1 MPNIQDSI
9 RNGILASGSFRI
21 FAKANTPSQYA
32 DRQKRYFHSE
42 TADFISQYAKY
53 GSDVVKA
60 RIQGVYQDKPFE
72 WTNAIIRIADEVMPS
87 SSIQREFDDYKM
99 ILVESPRIEYIQ
111 QGTKFDTMGSIWIAM
126 NPMNVSRSTG
136 ECAIRRCKAT
146 WNHLDYYGNIISEP
160 LVVENARANANE
172 SDYQQ
177 FERNAKGYFNIICQ
191 KNAETS
197 QLNTNSRIMLGSGIY
212 HITGFTDFLQEFT
225 GDYDSVRLLQFT
237 ARYEEPNDNL
247 DDKLNHVADG
257 KSFSWIIE
265 MCGKPHLSVGESV
278 TLKATSIRNGSVVE
292 STEEHPISYLWSS
305 SNKNIVSVDSAG
317 RATAVY
323 DGEAVITATLEQN
336 PTYSVSMSV
345 SVAGSVTEPHVAFL
359 TPIPE
364 KLNAYDSIILQA
376 AYFENGEKA
385 DEPIE
390 WSADGADKSS
400 WTLEELDVLYPDEEL
415 YPDTS
420 LYPIGKNSVKLS
432 VWSGSVTPLTIT
444 AKHGD
449 ASASASVKLVGIG

>member
-9 RNGILASGSFRI
+9 RNGILSSGSFKS
-21 FAKANTPSQYA
+21 FTKANTPSQYA

-42 TADFISQYAKY
+42 TADFTVQYSRYASDFFEAQAQGLYPDEPLSWTKVRIRMA
-53 GSDVVKA
+53 DVVS
-60 RIQGVYQDKPFE
+60 
-72 WTNAIIRIADEVMPS
+72 PS
-87 SSIQREFDDYKM
+87 AAIQREFDDYKM
-99 ILVESPRIEYIQ
+99 ILIESPRIEYIP
-111 QGTKFDTMGSIWIAM
+111 QGTKFDAMGSIWLMI
-126 NPMNVSRSTG
+126 NPVNVSKSIG
-136 ECAIRRCKAT
+136 EGVARRCKAV
-146 WNHLDYYGNIISEP
+146 WNHLDYYGNILSEP

-257 KSFSWIIE
+257 KSFSWSIE
-265 MCGKPHLSVGESV
+265 MCGKPHLPVGEST
-278 TLKATSIRNGSVVE
+278 TLKAVSKRNGSKAE
-292 STEEHPISYLWSS
+292 STKEHPISYLWSS
-305 SNKNIVSVDSAG
+305 SDKNIVSVDSTG

-336 PTYSVSMSV
+336 PAYSVSMSV

-376 AYFENGEKA
+376 AYFESGEKT

-390 WSADGADKSS
+390 WSADGADKAS
-400 WTLEELDVLYPDEEL
+400 WTLEELDALYPDEEL

-420 LYPIGKNSVKLS
+420 LYPMGKNSVKLS
-432 VWSGSVTPLTIT
+432 IWSGSVTPLTIT
-444 AKHGD
+444 AKHGN